1 MDNTDASKLLMKVD
15 TNIKLESV
23 ILSDENKEKI
33 SNFLN
38 EIEHRKLFTEY
49 GLHPMNK
56 LLFYGASG
64 TGKTLLAK
72 ALSNTM
78 NYKMLYIDIARALS
92 NASVAIN
99 MVNIFELA
107 EKLKNCIIFL
117 DECDSITMSRYNSDY
132 NDTAEVRRATDS
144 LFQLLDQMSTENVFI
159 AATNLLFK
167 IDPAFERRMDLK
179 LEFKRPNMNIKDV
192 INFFLLPKF
201 TCKDDVDPTI
211 ENIVSRRARENSKL
225 SYYELQVLV
234 ERAMKRALIN
244 GTNIVHTSDIYNDLA
259 ISMKVKILFGTQDDP
274 KEIFDR
280 PKDNY

>member
-38 EIEHRKLFTEY
+38 EIEHRKLFIEY

-211 ENIVSRRARENSKL
+211 ENIVSRRAKENSKL

>member
-1 MDNTDASKLLMKVD
+1 MDNTDTGKLLMKVD

-38 EIEHRKLFTEY
+38 EIEHRKLFIEY

-211 ENIVSRRARENSKL
+211 ENIVSRRAKENSKL